1 MSNEQAVGSNSRNLQ
16 DNFWR
21 TRVEAKAAYKA
32 WQVTPDDSR
41 LMNAYAKAW
50 EAHQKANME
59 QFLDECEESK

>member
-1 MSNEQAVGSNSRNLQ
+1 MGNEQAVSSNSRNLQ
-16 DNFWR
+16 NNFWR
-21 TRVEAKAAYKA
+21 TRVEAKALYKA

-41 LMNAYAKAW
+41 LMNTYAKAW